1 MNLLVQSV
9 RQSPLLW
16 LLVFVPVLFV
26 AQILVP
32 EQHTLLFACSIL
44 AIIPLA
50 RLMSF
55 ATESVASKT
64 GDAAGGLLNA
74 TLGNLTELII
84 SLSALKAGQ
93 YVLVKAS
100 LAGAIVSNTL
110 FLMGACFLLGGL
122 KYPMQAFNL
131 ANVRLMISMIF
142 LATFALMVPSAITA
156 ADSQA
161 VTQKLSLGIS
171 VVLIVTYALGLLFT
185 LGTHR
190 QLLAS
195 AASEENPSEG
205 QWPLGLSLATLLA
218 STVLVALVSD
228 VFVETVQEAAHN
240 LGVSAA
246 FVGFIVVA
254 LVGGAAEMTA
264 AFSAARKDRLDL
276 SVTIAFGSASQI
288 ALFIAPLLV
297 ILSYFLGPSPMNLQ
311 FWPGAVVM
319 MFVSIMT
326 AALVTSSGK
335 SAWFTGVLMLMVYL
349 VFAMTLYILP
359 PAR

>member
-1 MNLLVQSV
+1 MNQLLQSV

-16 LLVFVPVLFV
+16 LLIFVPLLFIG
-26 AQILVP
+26 QILIP
-32 EQHTLLFACSIL
+32 KNHTLLFACSIL

-50 RLMSF
+50 SLMSF

-84 SLSALKAGQ
+84 SLTALKAGQ

-171 VVLIVTYALGLLFT
+171 IVLIVTYALGLLFT

-195 AASEENPSEG
+195 ATSDKHSDG
-205 QWPLGLSLATLLA
+205 QWPLGLSLVTLLA
-218 STVLVALVSD
+218 STVLVALVSE
-228 VFVETVQEAAHN
+228 VFVESVQQAAHS

-264 AFSAARKDRLDL
+264 AFSAAGKDRLDL
-276 SVTIAFGSASQI
+276 SVAIAFGSASQI

-349 VFAMTLYILP
+349 VFAMTLYMLP
-359 PAR
+359 PVK